1 MSENLSAK
9 GSNAVMMLAG
19 VGIELREDYYIPLS
33 FLKTGDKTYKDL
45 NRDFSRKGRLS
56 QLLEAE
62 ATRVTLVTLAKS
74 DDFSVRGL
82 IEVNNKTGV
91 HFSGFL
97 HPRAALVIAICW
109 FNPEIA
115 SEVINW
121 YYRFLTGDA
130 TLLHDVA
137 DRVDLVHGTK
147 SLLTHT
153 VADKNESDETLAAA
167 HAAAAKYQAE
177 VVMLQSQLRDAN
189 KKREQDLADANNK
202 YKQDLSDAD
211 NKYKQDLSD
220 ANKKREQNLSD
231 QADKSSAEISRLTAQ
246 LAALGVDSQQRTN
259 RLTCEVRKRRRMCKL
274 VRLNDEANEKILATH
289 LLQTADE
296 SVEGPGEA
304 PGCNSMPA
312 RFIAL
317 RGVNEATNGL
327 DNKIVHAL
335 IKECLAAIG
344 ENLMKY
350 KRAHAASRSRLLGC
364 ISAIIDD
371 QAEDNAK
378 NPLTSNVFLVNLLC
392 ANIKRVHGLQ
402 HATHLTLG
410 ALYTHVRRVN
420 RWFTDHLMCAEFQLV
435 QADDLAVLLG
445 YDNHEQPR
453 LLKYNPCDMRVHFP
467 MAGEN

>member
-1 MSENLSAK
+1 
-9 GSNAVMMLAG
+9 
-19 VGIELREDYYIPLS
+19 
-33 FLKTGDKTYKDL
+33 
-45 NRDFSRKGRLS
+45 
-56 QLLEAE
+56 
-62 ATRVTLVTLAKS
+62 
-74 DDFSVRGL
+74 
-82 IEVNNKTGV
+82 
-91 HFSGFL
+91 
-97 HPRAALVIAICW
+97 
-109 FNPEIA
+109 
-115 SEVINW
+115 
-121 YYRFLTGDA
+121 
-130 TLLHDVA
+130 
-137 DRVDLVHGTK
+137 
-147 SLLTHT
+147 
-153 VADKNESDETLAAA
+153 
-167 HAAAAKYQAE
+167 
-177 VVMLQSQLRDAN
+177 
-189 KKREQDLADANNK
+189 
-202 YKQDLSDAD
+202 
-211 NKYKQDLSD
+211 
-220 ANKKREQNLSD
+220 
-231 QADKSSAEISRLTAQ
+231 
-246 LAALGVDSQQRTN
+246 
-259 RLTCEVRKRRRMCKL
+259 
-274 VRLNDEANEKILATH
+274 
-289 LLQTADE
+289 
-296 SVEGPGEA
+296 
-304 PGCNSMPA
+304 MPA